1 MTQEPAGN
9 DPPPMRRLAFAS
21 IAGTAL
27 EYYDF
32 AVYNTLAALIFNKLF
47 FPTFDPVAGTLLSFA
62 TFWVGYLSRPVGGI
76 LFGHLGDRHGRRF
89 VLVVTLLLMGISTL
103 LIGLLPTYAQAGAI
117 APVLLVALRFVQ
129 GVALGGEWAGA
140 VLLAMEHGDARRRG
154 RNASFAQMGP
164 SVGTLIAFGAVALT
178 QWLLTEEQQLA
189 WGWRLPLVASVVL
202 VAFGWWL
209 RVGVSETPQF
219 LALERQAQLAR
230 APLREVARDHWRALL
245 ISAGARLGP
254 DVMYSMYAVFSLSY
268 LTTMLGVARGVAVAA
283 LAIGA
288 VFNAACMLIAGSL
301 SDRFG
306 RRAVY
311 VAGVVATLLWLPAF
325 FPMLDSKST
334 LSIVIAITAGSAI
347 HAFMYGPQAAFIAE
361 QFPTQVRYAGASIA
375 YTFAGIFAGGIAPL
389 AFTALYRA
397 YADWAPIVM
406 YAAGALL
413 VTGLVVWK
421 WGARSKA
428 AG

>member
-1 MTQEPAGN
+1 MI
-9 DPPPMRRLAFAS
+9 RRLAFAS

-47 FPTFDPVAGTLLSFA
+47 FPTFDPIAGTLLSFA

-89 VLVVTLLLMGISTL
+89 VLVVTLIMMGTTTL
-103 LIGLLPTYAQAGAI
+103 LIGLLPTYCAGRRTRAPCCWWRCDSCRAWRSVANGQARCCCRSNMASRG
-117 APVLLVALRFVQ
+117 Q
-129 GVALGGEWAGA
+129 
-140 VLLAMEHGDARRRG
+140 RG

-164 SVGTLIAFGAVALT
+164 SVGTLLAFGAVALT
-178 QWLLTEEQQLA
+178 QCAADGATADGLGLA
-189 WGWRLPLVASVVL
+189 RAAASPASCWWRSGCGCAPASPK
-202 VAFGWWL
+202 
-209 RVGVSETPQF
+209 RRSSCE
-219 LALERQAQLAR
+219 LERKSALAR
-230 APLREVARDHWRALL
+230 APLREVVRDHWRALL
-245 ISAGARLGP
+245 VTAGARLGP

-268 LTTMLGVARGVAVAA
+268 MTTMLGLSRTLAISA

-288 VFNAACMLIAGSL
+288 VFNAFCMLVAGSA
-301 SDRFG
+301 SDRYG

-311 VAGVVATLLWLPAF
+311 VAGVCATLLWLPTF
-325 FPMLDSKST
+325 FPMLDSKSA
-334 LSIVIAITAGSAI
+334 LIIVVAITAGSAL

-361 QFPTQVRYAGASIA
+361 QFPTQVRYAGSSLA

-397 YADWAPIVM
+397 YGNWYPIVL
-406 YAAGALL
+406 YAGFALA
-413 VTGLVVWK
+413 VTGVVLWK
-421 WGARSKA
+421 WGNRASKDGDRP